1 MEIVLFFKGIVIGFA
16 IAAPLGPVNLL
27 IVQRTLTKGRRIGW
41 LSGAGAA
48 IADGLYAALAV
59 YGLTL
64 MSGFLSSNGRAVSLV
79 GGIVLVALGIKI
91 ALTKPSELKK
101 EAGRGGH
108 AGAFTSTF
116 FLNLLSPVTI
126 LTYAAAVAGLSGIW
140 KTTGSALNPVLLI
153 LGVPVGSMV
162 WVTVLVLSAHLIGK
176 YLNDK
181 WLHRANLVAGF
192 GLALFGLLAL
202 ASGLRG

>member
-1 MEIVLFFKGIVIGFA
+1 MEIVLYFKGILIGFA

-64 MSGFLSSNGRAVSLV
+64 MSGFLASNGRAFTLV
-79 GGIVLVALGIKI
+79 GGIVLGALGLRI
-91 ALTKPSELKK
+91 ALMKPAELKK
-101 EAGRGGH
+101 EAGAGGH

-116 FLNLLSPVTI
+116 FLNLLSPVTV

-153 LGVPVGSMV
+153 LGVPFGSML
-162 WVTVLVLSAHLIGK
+162 WVTVLVLSAHKIGK
-176 YLNDK
+176 YLNDE
-181 WLHRANLVAGF
+181 WLHRTNLIAGLGLMLF
-192 GLALFGLLAL
+192 GLAAL
-202 ASGLRG
+202 TSGLIG